1 MLRHFHLPDGSRPPV
16 STHRGKMTGNPL
28 EDLHQELNKLAE
40 NYGTTRYKNP
50 YINILRGVKDN
61 GPWEESN

>member
-1 MLRHFHLPDGSRPPV
+1 MGHDPQYPRTEGRWQEI
-16 STHRGKMTGNPL
+16 PL

-61 GPWEESN
+61 GPWEGE